1 MRYPAFFNNFSALF
15 RRSGGI
21 PARVAG
27 WAGGSR
33 GAARFPSLGRR
44 GASPGFTLFEVIAVL
59 IIMGIL
65 AAVAISRGTISQE
78 VNVKVEVDTLK
89 SHLRYAQSLAMN
101 EISPIRWGIQINSS
115 SYSLVKYY
123 DNSEQTH
130 TFNLPGESSATH
142 NFKSGVSAGSNIVLF
157 DEWGSPFDESG
168 NPVSSD
174 VNLTV
179 GGESITITADTG
191 FIP

>member
-1 MRYPAFFNNFSALF
+1 
-15 RRSGGI
+15 
-21 PARVAG
+21 
-27 WAGGSR
+27 
-33 GAARFPSLGRR
+33 
-44 GASPGFTLFEVIAVL
+44 
-59 IIMGIL
+59 MGIL
-65 AAVAISRGTISQE
+65 AAVAISRGTMTQE

-101 EISPIRWGIQINSS
+101 DIAPIHWGILVNPG
-115 SYSLVKYY
+115 SYSLKKYSGN
-123 DNSEQTH
+123 DEQTH

-142 NFKSGVSAGSNIVLF
+142 NFKSGVSASGSTLVLF
-157 DEWGSPFDESG
+157 DEWGSPG
-168 NPVSSD
+168 SSN

>member
-1 MRYPAFFNNFSALF
+1 MLYPAFLNNFSAIF
-15 RRSGGI
+15 GPSGGL

-27 WAGGSR
+27 GAGGSR
-33 GAARFPSLGRR
+33 GAARSPSLGRR

-59 IIMGIL
+59 VIMGIL
-65 AAVAISRGTISQE
+65 AAVAISRGTINQE
-78 VNVKVEVDTLK
+78 ANVKVEVDALK

-101 EISPIRWGIQINSS
+101 EIPPIRWGIQLNSS
-115 SYSLVKYY
+115 SYSLVKY
-123 DNSEQTH
+123 DGDSEQTH

-142 NFKSGVSAGSNIVLF
+142 NFKSGVSANGSTLVLF
-157 DEWGSPFDESG
+157 DEWGSPG
-168 NPVSSD
+168 SSD

-179 GGESITITADTG
+179 GGESITITGETG

>member
-21 PARVAG
+21 PARDAG
-27 WAGGSR
+27 GAGGSR
-33 GAARFPSLGRR
+33 AAARSPSLGR
-44 GASPGFTLFEVIAVL
+44 GDASPGFTLFEVIAVL

-78 VNVKVEVDTLK
+78 ANVKAEVDTLK

-101 EISPIRWGIQINSS
+101 EISPICWGIQLNSS
-115 SYSLVKYY
+115 SYSLVKY
-123 DNSEQTH
+123 DDDSEQTH

-142 NFKSGVSAGSNIVLF
+142 NFKSGVSASGSTLVLF
-157 DEWGSPFDESG
+157 DEWGSPG
-168 NPVSSD
+168 SSN